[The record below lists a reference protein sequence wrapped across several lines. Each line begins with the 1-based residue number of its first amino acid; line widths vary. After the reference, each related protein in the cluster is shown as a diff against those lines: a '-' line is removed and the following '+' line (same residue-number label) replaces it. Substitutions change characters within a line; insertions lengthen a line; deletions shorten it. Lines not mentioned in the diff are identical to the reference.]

1 MATSSKGYEDRLQ
14 PGEVSRIM
22 AAQSLAKSQEAENV
36 VENTSGLHPLGV
48 AVLVEPYEPERKK
61 GLIELPPSVGE
72 RTTMVENRA
81 IVIEVGPL
89 AGKNDLEK
97 DTPRA
102 AVGDLVFITRYAGF
116 MAIGP
121 KDDKVYRLV
130 NDRDIFCRIEKGV

>member
-1 MATSSKGYEDRLQ
+1 
-14 PGEVSRIM
+14 
-22 AAQSLAKSQEAENV
+22 
-36 VENTSGLHPLGV
+36 
-48 AVLVEPYEPERKK
+48 
-61 GLIELPPSVGE
+61 
-72 RTTMVENRA
+72 MVENRA

-89 AGKNDLEK
+89 AWKNDLEK